1 MLPDWLLA
9 DPDNLARTVVVGIGS
24 YAALIAM
31 LRLTGKRTLAQMNAF
46 DLIVT
51 VAMGSTLAAIF
62 VQPNVSLVEGVL
74 ALGLLLGLQFVVTFA
89 TVRSKAMLRL
99 VKNEPKLLLY
109 QGRLLEDALKAER
122 VSPQEIHQAI
132 RAKGRA
138 GVDDVHAVVLE
149 TDGTFSV
156 ILDPPVGEPTALQEL
171 EQPRPEGQR

>member
-24 YAALIAM
+24 YAALVAM

-46 DLIVT
+46 DFIVT

-62 VQPNVSLVEGVL
+62 VQPNVSFVEGVL

-89 TVRSKAMLRL
+89 TVRSRAMLRL

-109 QGRLLEDALKAER
+109 QGRMLDEALKTER
-122 VSPQEIHQAI
+122 VSPEEVHQAI
-132 RAKGRA
+132 RSKGRSS
-138 GVDDVHAVVLE
+138 VDEVHAVVLE

-156 ILDPPVGEPTALQEL
+156 IADAPAGRPTALQGL
-171 EQPRPEGQR
+171 ARPDQDG